1 MSCHELSGKTQN
13 EDRKLGSDNAE
24 QWRMR
29 TLQRSKQ
36 YHKQIAEE
44 LFLHVLKNSEHC
56 AVLGVLAGIYLCH
69 SFKASLVGK
78 QCICYNSAYLRDKC
92 RDVCCTVAFKTDSP
106 DRFFTSKCHSK

>member
-1 MSCHELSGKTQN
+1 MSCYELSGKIQN

-44 LFLHVLKNSEHC
+44 LFF
-56 AVLGVLAGIYLCH
+56 A
-69 SFKASLVGK
+69 
-78 QCICYNSAYLRDKC
+78 
-92 RDVCCTVAFKTDSP
+92 CT
-106 DRFFTSKCHSK
+106 